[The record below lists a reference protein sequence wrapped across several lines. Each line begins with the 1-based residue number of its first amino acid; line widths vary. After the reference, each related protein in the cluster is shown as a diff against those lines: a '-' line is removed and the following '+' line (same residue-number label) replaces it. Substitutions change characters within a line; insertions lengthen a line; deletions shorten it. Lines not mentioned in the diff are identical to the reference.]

1 MNDEPS
7 SSSDDA
13 ALSAEAERFMIFEG
27 LVQWTQAVVIQSG
40 RTSAAQAAQ
49 SLPETVRN
57 HLARRLATLN
67 FHAECHYFAI
77 AADMFWEF
85 RNRVKKL
92 GLFSSVDFAE
102 IDGFPWSHHTDV
114 RNMRTHVTEYF
125 AGKGRDRPRWFF
137 DTPDFSADAS
147 SIVGT
152 LIGGRLDWVAL
163 GAAAERLL
171 PRLLREPIPY
181 PTIPNM
187 PPPPEPAL
195 PIRFLRGLSA
205 MTNNDVAAAHCWMT
219 SPNPDLGGAIP
230 AEKTKT
236 VEGLAE
242 VVACIEARLASSRA
256 PDAT

>member
-1 MNDEPS
+1 
-7 SSSDDA
+7 
-13 ALSAEAERFMIFEG
+13 
-27 LVQWTQAVVIQSG
+27 
-40 RTSAAQAAQ
+40 
-49 SLPETVRN
+49 
-57 HLARRLATLN
+57 
-67 FHAECHYFAI
+67 
-77 AADMFWEF
+77 MFWEF
-85 RNRVKKL
+85 RKRAEEL
-92 GLFSSVDFAE
+92 GLFPTVDFSE
-102 IDGFPWSHHTDV
+102 IDGFPWRPDHRDV
-114 RNMRTHVTEYF
+114 RNMRTHITEYF
-125 AGKGRDRPRWFF
+125 ETEGTARKRSESARNRLENARKRWVFE
-137 DTPDFSADAS
+137 TSDFRADAS
-147 SIVGT
+147 SVVGT

-205 MTNNDVAAAHCWMT
+205 MTGGDVAAAHYWMT

-256 PDAT
+256 RDATGCRSGR

>member
-1 MNDEPS
+1 
-7 SSSDDA
+7 
-13 ALSAEAERFMIFEG
+13 MIFEG
-27 LVQWTQAVVIQSG
+27 VVQWTQAIVIQSG

-57 HLARRLATLN
+57 PLARRLAGLN
-67 FHAECHYFAI
+67 FQAECHYFAI
-77 AADMFWEF
+77 AADMFLEF
-85 RNRVKKL
+85 RKRAKQL
-92 GLFSSVDFAE
+92 GLFAAVDFSE
-102 IDGFPWSHHTDV
+102 IDGFPWPHHTDV

-125 AGKGRDRPRWFF
+125 RGRRKKKKKKKKGKDRKRWVFE
-137 DTPDFSADAS
+137 TPDFRADAS
-147 SIVGT
+147 SVVGT

-171 PRLLREPIPY
+171 RRLLREPIPY

-205 MTNNDVAAAHCWMT
+205 ITSGDVAAAHYWMR

-256 PDAT
+256 PNAT